1 MDTTKDLTLVGQ
13 TLCPKTFLAFGRE
26 RLRQAGVCNGIG
38 PATGPRWAR
47 FPQRILGIDVSLI
60 GDIHDFGYEFSS
72 SYEEKRLHDSIFLFN
87 LFNEINIKSKNAI
100 IRIPR
105 KIIGLI
111 FYVFVFHFG
120 KRAFETKLSSEVRE
134 ELEREIKNH
143 GNI

>member
-1 MDTTKDLTLVGQ
+1 MDTKDLIFDTK
-13 TLCPKTFLAFGRE
+13 TLCPRAFLAFGRE

-72 SYEEKRLHDSIFLFN
+72 SFEEKRLHDSVFLFN
-87 LFNEINIKSKNAI
+87 LFNEINIKSKTALR
-100 IRIPR
+100 RIPS
-105 KIIGLI
+105 KIIGLT
-111 FYVFVFHFG
+111 FYLFVFYFG
-120 KRAFETKLSSEVRE
+120 KRAFETKLSNEIRE

-143 GNI
+143 GDI